1 MANVDN
7 PHGFRPLGRNLYGG
21 ASEVVA
27 AHKLVTYGT
36 ALFIYDAV
44 CKAATGTK
52 KTPCIDAAI
61 TPGTTPVFG
70 VNLVYGAAA
79 TATDH
84 LVIPSLGNVFEC
96 QDDGDAPNG
105 LAVAQVNMNA
115 NVALGAGSPT
125 TGLSGHELDEDTIDD
140 TATLDLHILG
150 LLDVPDNDFGAHA
163 RVEVTFNRAALAN
176 QTAGI

>member
-70 VNLVYGAAA
+70 VNLVYGAASA
-79 TATDH
+79 ATDH

-105 LAVAQVNMNA
+105 LVAADMAKNA
-115 NVALGAGSPT
+115 NISLGAGNAAT
-125 TGLSGHELDEDTIDD
+125 LISGHELDEDTAN
-140 TATLDLHILG
+140 TTNTLDLHILG
-150 LLDVPDNDFGAHA
+150 LLDVPDNAFGAHA
-163 RVEVTFNRAALAN
+163 RVEVMFNRAALAN
-176 QTAGI
+176 QTVGI